1 MENIN
6 NENTLVET
14 SSLNKTEISGFF
26 NLFYDNKYCSF

>member
-14 SSLNKTEISGFF
+14 SSLNKTEILDFF
-26 NLFYDNKYCSF
+26 IYDCDFELPPF